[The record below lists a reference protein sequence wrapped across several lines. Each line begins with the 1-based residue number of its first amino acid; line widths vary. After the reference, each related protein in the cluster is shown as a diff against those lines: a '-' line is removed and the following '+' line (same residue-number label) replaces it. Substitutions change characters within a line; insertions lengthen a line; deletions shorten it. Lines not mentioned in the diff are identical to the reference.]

1 MCFERSEV
9 TTRRLSQVIR
19 TAQLSAFEHSQLH
32 IALFPEATFDLR
44 ELAGFAVRAYYA
56 SQGGRRVGDERA
68 KLSSL
73 RCTMLHSLTNYQEV
87 VLILVDEDI
96 PGTRAIGLGG

>member
-9 TTRRLSQVIR
+9 RTRRLSQVIR
-19 TAQLSAFEHSQLH
+19 IAQLRAFEHSQLH

-44 ELAGFAVRAYYA
+44 ELAGFAVRAYHA
-56 SQGGRRVGDERA
+56 SQGGRRFGDERA

-73 RCTMLHSLTNYQEV
+73 RCTMLDCLTTCN

-96 PGTRAIGLGG
+96 PGTRTIGLGG

>member
-1 MCFERSEV
+1 MCFEGSEV

-19 TAQLSAFEHSQLH
+19 IVQLRAFYHSQLR

-44 ELAGFAVRAYYA
+44 ELAGFAVRAYHA

-68 KLSSL
+68 KLNSL
-73 RCTMLHSLTNYQEV
+73 RCTMLDSLTDYQEV
-87 VLILVDEDI
+87 ELILADEDI
-96 PGTRAIGLGG
+96 PGTRTIGLGG